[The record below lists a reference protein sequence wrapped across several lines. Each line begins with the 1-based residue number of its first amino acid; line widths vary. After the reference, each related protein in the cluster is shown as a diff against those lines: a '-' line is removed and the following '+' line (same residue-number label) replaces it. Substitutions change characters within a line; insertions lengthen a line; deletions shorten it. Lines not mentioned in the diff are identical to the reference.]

1 MGNNLYISLVKA
13 SYYMKMDLDN
23 YYVNNSILFGIIV

>member
-1 MGNNLYISLVKA
+1 MDNNLYISLVKA

-23 YYVNNSILFGIIV
+23 YYANNSILFGKIV

>member
-1 MGNNLYISLVKA
+1 MGNKLYISLVKA

-23 YYVNNSILFGIIV
+23 YYVNNSILLGIIV